1 MSHLAAFM
9 GLGFLL
15 LHTFSMVIAFN
26 ALAGDK
32 HFHQLFVPVMHLCA
46 SLLVKLLTLFLL
58 LSHILAGF
66 ADLLSICYRHC
77 FLASIDVLNHE
88 LV

>member
-26 ALAGDK
+26 SLAGDK
-32 HFHQLFVPVMHLCA
+32 HFHQLFVPVMH
-46 SLLVKLLTLFLL
+46 F
-58 LSHILAGF
+58 
-66 ADLLSICYRHC
+66 
-77 FLASIDVLNHE
+77 VLHFW
-88 LV
+88 

>member
-1 MSHLAAFM
+1 M

-77 FLASIDVLNHE
+77 FLTSIDVLNHE